1 MQILSSKL
9 PIKPFDVA
17 WHMQWVHENG
27 YRNQFR
33 QLVDILRLRRKFRF
47 TARDYFQLGFFL
59 SSDPVATAREYV
71 SEAGGNALSLRL
83 SPQGLIGMHGLLR
96 DKPLTSLMVR
106 SLGFPTSTD
115 LAVFHP
121 VRKHPGVVALRTLED
136 LQRFLAN
143 RAHYPCFGKP
153 LDSSRSIGC
162 ISMTDVSGGE
172 ISLLDGRV
180 IRAEDLA
187 REIHDTFQS
196 GYLFQ
201 RSVVPHPS
209 VTPVTG
215 QTTSTLR
222 VVTLR
227 LRTGFECLYVVQ
239 KVPAKGAMFD
249 GFAANGSNAM
259 CHVEPATGI
268 ILRAQMMDQMCLTPL
283 RTSPHTGQELEGHKL
298 PFVDRAVSLCQEVHA
313 SLPYHG
319 ILGFDIFL
327 TEDGPVV
334 SELNSLPIHNIYQ
347 RSANRGLLSGRNA
360 ELLRLSE
367 TETKRL
373 QKD

>member
-1 MQILSSKL
+1 MPILSTKL
-9 PIKPFDVA
+9 PVKPFDIA
-17 WHMQWVHENG
+17 WHMQWAHENG
-27 YRNQFR
+27 HRNRFR
-33 QLVDILRLRRKFRF
+33 QLADIYRLGRAFKF
-47 TARDYFQLGFFL
+47 TARDYFQHGFFL
-59 SSDPVATAREYV
+59 SRDPITTAREYV
-71 SEAGGNALSLRL
+71 SEIGGNALSLRL
-83 SPQGLIGMHGLLR
+83 SPPGLSGLHGMLR

-115 LAVFHP
+115 LAIFHP
-121 VRKHPGVVALRTLED
+121 IRKHPDATVLRSLED
-136 LQRFLAN
+136 IQKFLASP
-143 RAHYPCFGKP
+143 ATFPCFGKP
-153 LDSSRSIGC
+153 LDASRSVGC

-172 ISLLDGRV
+172 ISLSDGRV
-180 IRAEDLA
+180 IQASDLA
-187 REIHDTFQS
+187 KEIHDNFQR

-201 RSVVPHPS
+201 RTVVPHPH

-239 KVPAKGAMFD
+239 KIPAKGAMFD
-249 GFAANGSNAM
+249 GFAGTGSNSM
-259 CHVEPATGI
+259 CHVDPATGT

-283 RTSPHTGQELEGHKL
+283 RASPHTGQDLEGYKL
-298 PFVDRAVSLCQEVHA
+298 PFVDRAVLICQEIHA
-313 SLPYHG
+313 NLPYHG

-327 TEDGPVV
+327 TEEGPVF
-334 SELNSLPIHNIYQ
+334 SELGSLPIHNIYQ
-347 RSANRGLLSGRNA
+347 RSAGRGLLSGRNS